1 MGYGLLH
8 LGACLPGVQFHLLN
22 SSSRSLSLWGT
33 RASPLWSHVL
43 LHTILSACT
52 SPHWSPGRNKQV
64 PRGGQRLVSL
74 DCLTPE
80 PTFHSAGPITCTSP
94 TMSSNATSFW
104 TTKLAM
110 IPELGKADWSCS
122 DGQKVIRTQVSPL
135 SIIVDG
141 GKSASPAW
149 VVVRRVH
156 QAESQV
162 KGHQKGQYLGRM
174 RSELCTTC
182 CSIACNAPPHLPN
195 TTCFS
200 QTYNQLP
207 LLCLFQ
213 ACPAWQTQP
222 PLSFQALAVWLSLT
236 TSSWL
241 ICHPSWSPGSGGVS
255 CPHEP
260 GSPPGETLC
269 CALQRETDTQTGP
282 QSPPTPL
289 TAVGTYSLARFSSR

>member
-1 MGYGLLH
+1 MSYSCRGYHAFIHMIFRLISIQWVMCQDQGQENHRSNKERCGLMEQGDAQLK
-8 LGACLPGVQFHLLN
+8 
-22 SSSRSLSLWGT
+22 SR
-33 RASPLWSHVL
+33 
-43 LHTILSACT
+43 
-52 SPHWSPGRNKQV
+52 
-64 PRGGQRLVSL
+64 
-74 DCLTPE
+74 
-80 PTFHSAGPITCTSP
+80 
-94 TMSSNATSFW
+94 
-104 TTKLAM
+104 
-110 IPELGKADWSCS
+110 SCS

-213 ACPAWQTQP
+213 ACPA
-222 PLSFQALAVWLSLT
+222 
-236 TSSWL
+236 
-241 ICHPSWSPGSGGVS
+241 
-255 CPHEP
+255 
-260 GSPPGETLC
+260 
-269 CALQRETDTQTGP
+269 
-282 QSPPTPL
+282 
-289 TAVGTYSLARFSSR
+289 